1 MALITSGFV
10 HHHQV
15 AKVSLESN
23 LLKWSVKQYYLKAL
37 LCELV
42 LCAYVA
48 ALDPGGVT
56 ILDSI
61 ARTHPA
67 RIWRVHSPR
76 CSWVRAWRRQLQ
88 FGAALLP
95 PPSDLCSVFAGGRVR
110 SHPAPRPAQP
120 AKADT
125 LPFDLL
131 MDSPPARLKHRPKW
145 EAGAAD

>member
-42 LCAYVA
+42 LCACVA

-56 ILDSI
+56 ILNSNALI
-61 ARTHPA
+61 HPA
-67 RIWRVHSPR
+67 LIPY
-76 CSWVRAWRRQLQ
+76 LK
-88 FGAALLP
+88 ALLCELV
-95 PPSDLCSVFAGGRVR
+95 LCVCVMAYSCNPCG
-110 SHPAPRPAQP
+110 Q
-120 AKADT
+120 
-125 LPFDLL
+125 
-131 MDSPPARLKHRPKW
+131 SPLQL
-145 EAGAAD
+145 